1 MSLSLNDVV
10 LCSALRMFFKVHV
23 KVHLF
28 YQHFLSSDIYW
39 LLSSCTKNHSTFH
52 IIKVPAKQIDIWYIA
67 TIVSRCWPI
76 FHFIGKHLLLLL
88 FKWILFD
95 MWLLQKDFQIYRHS
109 FGHGSQTY
117 VDKFSSSRQAYAK
130 AHTTSLWPQLTI
142 SSNIRKICW
151 SDRL

>member
-1 MSLSLNDVV
+1 MINEEHQIIMIYKNILWNKSRLSQIHIP
-10 LCSALRMFFKVHV
+10 S
-23 KVHLF
+23 
-28 YQHFLSSDIYW
+28 IYD
-39 LLSSCTKNHSTFH
+39 NHSTFYT
-52 IIKVPAKQIDIWYIA
+52 IKVPAKHIQYIA
-67 TIVSRCWPI
+67 TIVSKCWPI
-76 FHFIGKHLLLLL
+76 FHLIGKHLLLLL

>member
-1 MSLSLNDVV
+1 MWFYARHYV
-10 LCSALRMFFKVHV
+10 CSSKCMLRCIYFTSIFF
-23 KVHLF
+23 HLIFIDF
-28 YQHFLSSDIYW
+28 YPLVRR
-39 LLSSCTKNHSTFH
+39 
-52 IIKVPAKQIDIWYIA
+52 VPAKQIDIWYIA